1 MTTQS
6 PCTGLHRGVLSF
18 DHNPSFDTIS
28 SRRQETELH
37 ACPQEVYMSGTLS
50 ALFLTSASTL
60 TLSVHRNLFYYF
72 NTIPGFDAYPAMTAA
87 YVVGYMIGIVY
98 AFDCAASLRSWR
110 RERAQ
115 GF

>member
-1 MTTQS
+1 MT
-6 PCTGLHRGVLSF
+6 G
-18 DHNPSFDTIS
+18 
-28 SRRQETELH
+28 
-37 ACPQEVYMSGTLS
+37 ALS

-87 YVVGYMIGIVY
+87 YVVGYMIGFVY
-98 AFDCAASLRSWR
+98 AFDCAASLRGWR